1 MKRHV
6 LLLLAALLSGALA
19 QAQVTEFPYTQ
30 GFENGLDGWTVI
42 DADGDGYNWEAY
54 LWNYSSGDM
63 PHGGSHSALSRSY
76 SEDQE
81 VLTPDNWL
89 VSPAIELGSDPL
101 DFSWW
106 HLTQDP
112 AYPAEHYAV
121 YVSTTGNTVADFTG
135 EPLFETTMT
144 ASDADWTYNELSLA
158 DYAGQTIYIA
168 FRHFNCTD
176 MFYFHI
182 DDISIA
188 APAACGAP
196 SNLAVSSITT
206 TGANLTFDMPTS
218 ASSVV
223 FYVNGVQQADLTT
236 GSYTFTGLTPGT
248 DYTIWLYSVCDG
260 DTSVRASTV
269 FQTECVNISEL
280 PYTNGF
286 EAGNANCFTY
296 EPMYWHVNASNYGYN
311 SATAVYSAAGSTGYP
326 LITPI
331 IEVPADANNM
341 RFEFQAYPMN
351 AAYYSTDV
359 SFKVYV
365 SATGSTDFSDDSF
378 VEVIDTTTQ
387 SSDYF
392 PIVVSLDEYAGQSI
406 TVAIENTTPTSTN
419 SVYLFVDDVTIR
431 STDMPVISMAATGVA
446 DVNIPATFSAT
457 LLEGDTTS
465 LNWTWTSTMADAGN
479 ATMTP
484 DGASVEM
491 TYTATGF
498 DTLTVSLDNGFGTVS
513 ATMVVTARDLSPVT
527 EFPYSCGFEEGQDA
541 TNWGF
546 ENGSNAW
553 AVGAAAHNNGSA
565 GLYIS
570 NDNGATN
577 AYDIATT
584 TWSYA
589 FRALNISEPGEYA
602 VSFDWMANG
611 ESTFDY
617 LRAFIAPGTTTLT
630 ADVAGGISYS
640 ALPSEFI
647 AIDGGA
653 NLNLSSIWQTQQA
666 VVNLAQGSW
675 LLVFAWHNDGSM
687 GTQPPAA
694 IDNVHLMMLNCTAP
708 TALTFDVVGTDTLA
722 FHWTPGESESQW
734 LVEVGDSI
742 SETVT
747 DTFFVAEGLTSNT
760 MYSVKVRALCGDSD
774 TSLAAAATIRTMRVM
789 EPVTELPYTT
799 GFDSA
804 DTDNN
809 LWFVEN
815 GANGWFVGPAV
826 HRDGDQALY
835 ISNNNGASNTYD
847 IGTSTWSYAYRALS
861 LPVGDYAVSYDWRAW
876 GEGNYDYIRVFLA
889 PATITLTADVDGG
902 LSTTATPAGY
912 IALDGGGKLNSDS
925 TWTTRQ
931 ETLTIDSAG
940 LYILVFAWRND
951 GSAGTQPPAAIDNV
965 ALTALTCPAPSALA
979 IDNITTDSIAFH
991 WSPRGE
997 ETEWAV
1003 NINDSIVVT
1012 VTDTFYVAEGL
1023 TPSTSYAI
1031 SVRAVCGEGDT
1042 SFASTA
1048 TVRTECAD
1056 ITVPYL
1062 EDFEGD
1068 GHLCWNIL
1076 NYYTTSTYTGIY
1088 TSSTYATSGSNTYRF
1103 YPGHSNEPVFAV
1115 MPRFDALADKMVS
1128 FNVCGA
1134 SYVNVQVGTMAS
1146 PYDTTTFVPLYT
1158 IGSIPSYTPAA
1169 HEVYFDADTTGN
1181 RYVAFRF
1188 GVNTSF
1194 GFSAY
1199 LDDVQVMVAPSCR
1212 RPQAVAVSDVTT
1224 SGATVDIT
1232 DPTGVGSYHIVV
1244 LSGTDTVVNDTV
1256 GETSYVLT
1264 GLTMVTD
1271 YTVIV
1276 SSLCEDGM
1284 ETMTTT
1290 TSFRTAYE
1298 CPDSI
1303 ALPWIENFD
1312 ADEVEEC
1319 WTSLDLDGNTVDNW
1333 TVTNGKA
1340 RTGYNEYGEANDWFI
1355 SPAIEL
1361 PADASG
1367 LVVRYSVTGD
1377 SYVDDNTGMIMYYTH
1392 YQARI
1397 SAGGTDTAD
1406 FTYVLASDEL
1416 ADVSSTHCFSLAPF
1430 GGRTI
1435 RIAFIHDSYNDDG
1448 VIIDNV
1454 YVGNGTATDTPI
1466 GGEIPGEEPGT
1477 CQAPTNLHTIAVDA
1491 TSATLDWTP
1500 GGNET
1505 GWELEVNGQT
1515 RAAANHPYVLSGLT
1529 AATQYSVRVR
1539 AVCSTTSQSAW
1550 STALSFTTTADT
1562 GGAGIAREGEL
1573 SFRLFPNPA
1582 SSEVR
1587 VESDGKVTVAVLDLN
1602 GRELLRTEEK
1612 TFCVEGLAKGAYF
1625 VRITSDSGTAVRKLI
1640 VR

>member
-6 LLLLAALLSGALA
+6 LFLLAALLGGVVA

-30 GFENGLDGWTVI
+30 SFETADLGGWTAT
-42 DADGDGYNWEAY
+42 DADADSYNWTRVTYTDAVGHDGTY
-54 LWNYSSGDM
+54 FMISQ
-63 PHGGSHSALSRSY
+63 SY
-76 SEDQE
+76 DNNIG

-89 VSPAIELGSDPL
+89 ISPAIALEDSPMVL
-101 DFSWW
+101 SWW
-106 HLTQDP
+106 TKVQDP
-112 AYPAEHYAV
+112 NYPADHFGV
-121 YVSTTGNTVADFTG
+121 FVSTTGNTPDDFGG
-135 EPLFETTMT
+135 EPLYEVTLSS
-144 ASDADWTYNELSLA
+144 AYADWVKTEVSLA
-158 DYAGQTIYIA
+158 DYAGQTVYIA
-168 FRHFNCTD
+168 FRHYDCTD
-176 MFYFHI
+176 QYIFQL
-182 DDISIA
+182 DEVTVA
-188 APAACGAP
+188 APAACP
-196 SNLAVSSITT
+196 LPTNLAVVPGT
-206 TGANLTFDMPTS
+206 TS
-218 ASSVV
+218 ADVSFDYAENAVGALV
-223 FYVNGVQQADLTT
+223 YVDGELRGTATS
-236 GSYTFTGLTPGT
+236 GSYTVTGLEPGT
-248 DYTIWLYSVCDG
+248 NYGLAVRHVCADG
-260 DTSVRASTV
+260 DTSDMATLQ
-269 FQTECVNISEL
+269 FMTECVSISEF
-280 PYTNGF
+280 PYFMGF
-286 EAGNANCFTY
+286 EEGKPNCWTFESQYLALTTSSHSGAQACYMNAGT
-296 EPMYWHVNASNYGYN
+296 
-311 SATAVYSAAGSTGYP
+311 SAFP
-326 LITPI
+326 LITPVI
-331 IEVPADANNM
+331 DVPADASNF
-341 RFEFQAYPMN
+341 RFEVWV
-351 AAYYSTDV
+351 AASGTSDTVKFKLYVSTTASTDLEEGFDEV
-359 SFKVYV
+359 LDTALTATGVYV
-365 SATGSTDFSDDSF
+365 P
-378 VEVIDTTTQ
+378 VYI
-387 SSDYF
+387 
-392 PIVVSLDEYAGQSI
+392 SLDPYAGQSVTI
-406 TVAIENTTPTSTN
+406 ALQNNTTASQHSLYFDDFSVRSTN
-419 SVYLFVDDVTIR
+419 
-431 STDMPVISMAATGVA
+431 MPVISMAATGVA
-446 DVNIPATFSAT
+446 DINVPATFGAT

-465 LNWTWTSTMADAGN
+465 LSWTWTSTMADAGN

-513 ATMVVTARDLSPVT
+513 ATMVVTVRDLSPVT

-553 AVGAAAHNNGSA
+553 TVGAAAHNNGSA

-589 FRALNISEPGEYA
+589 FRALNISEPGDYA

-630 ADVAGGISYS
+630 ADVAGGIGTTS
-640 ALPSEFI
+640 LPSEFI

-653 NLNLSSIWQTQQA
+653 KLNLSSIWQTQQA

-687 GTQPPAA
+687 GSQPPAA

-722 FHWTPGESESQW
+722 FHWTPGDAESQW

-774 TSLAAAATIRTMRVM
+774 TSLAAAATMRTMRVM

-835 ISNNNGASNTYD
+835 ISNNNGATNTYD

-876 GEGNYDYIRVFLA
+876 GEDGYDYIRVFLA
-889 PATITLTADVDGG
+889 PATITLTADVAGG

-940 LYILVFAWRND
+940 LYILAFAWRND
-951 GSAGTQPPAAIDNV
+951 GSMGAQPPAAIDNV
-965 ALTALTCPAPSALA
+965 VFAALTCPATSALA
-979 IDNITTDSIAFH
+979 IDNVTTDSIAFH

-1023 TPSTSYAI
+1023 TAATSYAI
-1031 SVRAVCGEGDT
+1031 SVRAVCGDGDT
-1042 SFASTA
+1042 SFASIA
-1048 TVRTECAD
+1048 TVRTECTDVA
-1056 ITVPYL
+1056 VPYL
-1062 EDFEGD
+1062 EDFED
-1068 GHLCWNIL
+1068 ESYMCWNIL
-1076 NYYTTSTYTGIY
+1076 NYYTSTYTGIY
-1088 TSSTYATSGSNTYRF
+1088 SATSYATSGSHVYRF

-1128 FNVCGA
+1128 FNVCGS

-1194 GFSAY
+1194 GYSAY

-1276 SSLCEDGM
+1276 SSLCEDGT

-1290 TSFRTAYE
+1290 TSFRTVYE

-1340 RTGYNEYGEANDWFI
+1340 RTGYNEDGEANDWFI

-1539 AVCSTTSQSAW
+1539 AVCSATSQSAW

-1582 SSEVR
+1582 SSEVQ

-1612 TFCVEGLAKGAYF
+1612 TFSVESLAKGAYF
-1625 VRITSDSGTAVRKLI
+1625 VRITSDGGTAVRKLI

>member
-19 QAQVTEFPYTQ
+19 QAQVTEFPYTE
-30 GFENGLDGWTVI
+30 GFENGLGGWTVI
-42 DADGDGYNWEAY
+42 DADGDGYNWEAF

-63 PHGGSHSALSRSY
+63 PHGGSHSAVSRSY
-76 SEDQE
+76 SEYSE

-89 VSPAIELGSDPL
+89 VSPAIELGSDPM

-121 YVSTTGNTVADFTG
+121 YVSTTGNTVADFSG

-144 ASDADWTYNELSLA
+144 ASDADWTYNVLSLA

-168 FRHFNCTD
+168 FRHFDCSD

-182 DDISIA
+182 DDISITP
-188 APAACGAP
+188 PAACGAP

-223 FYVNGVQQADLTT
+223 FYLNGQQQADLTT

-248 DYTIWLYSVCDG
+248 SYTIWLYSVCDG
-260 DTSVRASTV
+260 DTSVRASAV
-269 FQTECVNISEL
+269 FQTECTSISEL
-280 PYTNGF
+280 PYNNGF
-286 EAGNANCFTY
+286 EAGNANCFTF
-296 EPMYWHVNASNYGYN
+296 EPMYWHINAGNYGYN

-326 LITPI
+326 LITPLI
-331 IEVPADANNM
+331 DVPADANNM

-351 AAYYSTDV
+351 AAYYLIDV

-378 VEVIDTTTQ
+378 VEVLDTTTQ
-387 SSDYF
+387 SSGYF
-392 PIVVSLDEYAGQSI
+392 PIAIPLDEYAGQSI
-406 TVAIENTTPTSTN
+406 TVAIENTTPTNTN
-419 SVYLFVDDVTIR
+419 SIYLFVDDVTIR
-431 STDMPVISMAATGVA
+431 STNMPVISMAATGVA

-457 LLEGDTTS
+457 LVEGDTTS

-553 AVGAAAHNNGSA
+553 TVGAAAHNNGSA

-589 FRALNISEPGEYA
+589 FRALNISEPGDYA

-630 ADVAGGISYS
+630 ADVAGGIGTT

-647 AIDGGA
+647 ALDGGA
-653 NLNLSSIWQTQQA
+653 KLNLSSNWQTQQA

-687 GTQPPAA
+687 GSQPPAA

-722 FHWTPGESESQW
+722 FHWTPGDAESQW

-774 TSLAAAATIRTMRVM
+774 TSLAAAATMRTMRVM

-876 GEGNYDYIRVFLA
+876 GEDGFDYIRVFLA
-889 PATITLTADVDGG
+889 PATITLTADVAGG

-940 LYILVFAWRND
+940 LYILAFAWRND
-951 GSAGTQPPAAIDNV
+951 GSMGAQPPAAIDNV
-965 ALTALTCPAPSALA
+965 VFAALTCPATSALA
-979 IDNITTDSIAFH
+979 IDNVTTDSIAFH

-1023 TPSTSYAI
+1023 TPSTIYAI

-1076 NYYTTSTYTGIY
+1076 NYYTTSTYTTGIY

-1103 YPGHSNEPVFAV
+1103 YPGYNYQPVFAV
-1115 MPRFDALADKMVS
+1115 MPRFGAVADKMLA
-1128 FNVCGA
+1128 FNLCGS
-1134 SYVNVQVGTMAS
+1134 SYVNVQVGTMAT
-1146 PYDTTTFVPLYT
+1146 PTDTTTFVPLYT
-1158 IGSIPSYTPAA
+1158 IGSIPSYSPTPF
-1169 HEVYFDADTTGN
+1169 EVYFDADTTGN
-1181 RYVAFRF
+1181 QYIAFRF
-1188 GVNTSF
+1188 GTNSSY
-1194 GFSAY
+1194 GYSAY
-1199 LDDVQVMVAPSCR
+1199 LDDVQVIVAPSCR
-1212 RPQAVAVSDVTT
+1212 RPTAVAASEIT
-1224 SGATVDIT
+1224 STSATVTIT
-1232 DPTGVGSYHIVV
+1232 DTTNVGNYHLVV
-1244 LSGTDTVVNDTV
+1244 LSGIDTVVNETV
-1256 GETSYVLT
+1256 TELTYSLT
-1264 GLTMVTD
+1264 GLTAATD

-1276 SSLCEDGM
+1276 SALCDDGT

-1290 TSFRTAYE
+1290 NAFRTEYD
-1298 CPDSI
+1298 CPDNI
-1303 ALPWIENFD
+1303 TLPWTEDFSI
-1312 ADEVEEC
+1312 DEVVEC
-1319 WTSLDLDGNTVDNW
+1319 WTSLDMDFLSNDDW
-1333 TVTNGKA
+1333 TVSDGRA
-1340 RTGYNEYGEANDWFI
+1340 RTSYNESGAANDWFI

-1367 LVVRYSVTGD
+1367 LVVRYDVAGS
-1377 SYVDDNTGMIMYYTH
+1377 SYTDYYDDTYTTH

-1397 SAGGTDTAD
+1397 STVGTDTAD
-1406 FTYVLASDEL
+1406 FSMILASEDL
-1416 ADVSSTHCFSLAPF
+1416 ADSMTTHSFSLADF
-1430 GGRTI
+1430 AGQTI
-1435 RIAFIHDSYNDDG
+1435 RIAFIHDSYNDNG

-1454 YVGNGTATDTPI
+1454 YVGPGTATDTAI
-1466 GGEIPGEEPGT
+1466 GGQTPGPQPT
-1477 CQAPTNLHTIAVDA
+1477 VCQTPTNLHTVAFDSV
-1491 TSATLDWTP
+1491 SATLDWTP
-1500 GGNET
+1500 GGSET
-1505 GWELEVNGQT
+1505 NWELEVNGQT
-1515 RAAANHPYVLSGLT
+1515 RAAASHPYVLSGLT
-1529 AATQYSVRVR
+1529 PATQYSVRVR
-1539 AVCSTTSQSAW
+1539 AVCSATSQSNW
-1550 STALSFTTTADT
+1550 SSVLTFTTLGDT
-1562 GGAGIAREGEL
+1562 SSTGIASASEL
-1573 SFRLFPNPA
+1573 SFGLFPNPA
-1582 SSEVR
+1582 TSV
-1587 VESDGKVTVAVLDLN
+1587 VTVVTDDDVTVSVVDLN
-1602 GRELLRTEEK
+1602 GRELFRTEEK
-1612 TFCVEGLAKGAYF
+1612 TFSVEGLAKGAYF
-1625 VRITSDSGTAVRKLI
+1625 VRLTSDNGTAVRKLI

>member
-6 LLLLAALLSGALA
+6 LFLLAALLGGVVA
-19 QAQVTEFPYTQ
+19 QAQVTEFPYTE
-30 GFENGLDGWTVI
+30 GFENGLGGWTVI
-42 DADGDGYNWEAY
+42 DDDGDGYNWEAF

-63 PHGGSHSALSRSY
+63 PHGGSHSAVSRSY
-76 SEDQE
+76 SEYSE

-89 VSPAIELGSDPL
+89 VSPAIELGSEPM

-121 YVSTTGNTVADFTG
+121 YVSTTGNTVADFSG

-144 ASDADWTYNELSLA
+144 ASDADWTYNVLSLA

-168 FRHFNCTD
+168 FRHFDCSD

-182 DDISIA
+182 DDISITP
-188 APAACGAP
+188 PAACGAP

-223 FYVNGVQQADLTT
+223 FYLNGQQQADLTT
-236 GSYTFTGLTPGT
+236 GSYTFTDLTPGT
-248 DYTIWLYSVCDG
+248 SYTIWLYSVCDG
-260 DTSVRASTV
+260 DTSVRASAV
-269 FQTECVNISEL
+269 FQTECTSISEL
-280 PYTNGF
+280 PYNNGF
-286 EAGNANCFTY
+286 EAGNANCFTF
-296 EPMYWHVNASNYGYN
+296 EPMYWHINASNYGYN

-326 LITPI
+326 LITPLI
-331 IEVPADANNM
+331 DVPADANNM

-351 AAYYSTDV
+351 AAYYLIDV

-387 SSDYF
+387 SSGYF
-392 PIVVSLDEYAGQSI
+392 PIAIPLDEYAGQSI
-406 TVAIENTTPTSTN
+406 TVAIENTTPTNTN
-419 SVYLFVDDVTIR
+419 SLYLFVDDVTIR
-431 STDMPVISMAATGVA
+431 STNMPVISMAATGVA
-446 DVNIPATFSAT
+446 DVNIPVTFSAT
-457 LLEGDTTS
+457 LVEGDTTS
-465 LNWTWTSTMADAGN
+465 LSWTWTSTMADAGN

-513 ATMVVTARDLSPVT
+513 ATMVVTVRDLSPVT

-553 AVGAAAHNNGSA
+553 TVGAAAHNNDSA

-577 AYDIATT
+577 AYDVSATS
-584 TWSYA
+584 WSYA
-589 FRALNISEPGEYA
+589 FRALNISEPGDYA

-653 NLNLSSIWQTQQA
+653 KLNLSSIWQTQQA

-675 LLVFAWHNDGSM
+675 LLVFAWHNDGSI
-687 GTQPPAA
+687 GSQPPAA

-722 FHWTPGESESQW
+722 FHWTPGEDETEW
-734 LVEVGDSI
+734 LVEVGDSM
-742 SETVT
+742 SVTVG
-747 DTFFVAEGLTSNT
+747 DTFFVAEGLLSNT
-760 MYSVKVRALCGDSD
+760 LYNVKVRALCGGGD
-774 TSLAAAATIRTMRVM
+774 TSLAAVASMRTMRVM
-789 EPVTELPYTT
+789 EPVTELPYST
-799 GFDSA
+799 GFETTDA
-804 DTDNN
+804 DNN

-815 GANGWFVGPAV
+815 GANGWFVGAAA
-826 HRDGDQALY
+826 HNSGSQALY
-835 ISNNNGASNTYD
+835 ISNDNGVSNAYGTALAS
-847 IGTSTWSYAYRALS
+847 WSYAYRAFTLAA
-861 LPVGDYAVSYDWRAW
+861 GEYAVSYDWQAQ
-876 GEGNYDYIRVFLA
+876 GESTWDYLRVFMAPGATTLA
-889 PATITLTADVDGG
+889 ADVDGG
-902 LSTTATPAGY
+902 IATTTLPATY
-912 IALDGGGKLNSDS
+912 MALDGGSKLNLSS
-925 TWTTRQ
+925 WTTRQ
-931 ETLTIDSAG
+931 EVFSIDTAG
-940 LYILVFAWRND
+940 TYILVFAWRND

-965 ALTALTCPAPSALA
+965 VLTALTCPAPSALA

-997 ETEWAV
+997 ETEWVV
-1003 NINDSIVVT
+1003 NFNDSIVVT

-1023 TPSTSYAI
+1023 TAATGYAI
-1031 SVRAVCGEGDT
+1031 SVRAVCGDGDT

-1048 TVRTECAD
+1048 TVRTECTDVA
-1056 ITVPYL
+1056 VPYL
-1062 EDFEGD
+1062 EDFED
-1068 GHLCWNIL
+1068 ESYMCWNIL
-1076 NYYTTSTYTGIY
+1076 NYYTSTYTGIY
-1088 TSSTYATSGSNTYRF
+1088 STTSYATSGSYVYRF

-1115 MPRFDALADKMVS
+1115 MPRLDALADKMVS
-1128 FNVCGA
+1128 FNVCGS

-1188 GVNTSF
+1188 GVNTSY

-1232 DPTGVGSYHIVV
+1232 DTTGVGSYHIVV

-1264 GLTMVTD
+1264 GLTIATD

-1276 SSLCEDGM
+1276 SSLCEDGT

-1290 TSFRTAYE
+1290 TSFRTVYE

-1340 RTGYNEYGEANDWFI
+1340 RTGYNEDGEANDWFI

-1505 GWELEVNGQT
+1505 DWELEVNGQT

-1612 TFCVEGLAKGAYF
+1612 TFSVEGLAKGAYF
-1625 VRITSDSGTAVRKLI
+1625 VRITSDGGTAVRKLI